1 MCNPCWQRHPDRP
14 FVRVAGLIAALDE
27 LPVWLSAFAAHV
39 AGPYSPARAAV
50 LITKLGQLLTDGGR
64 THPQALIERARQ
76 DGRSM
81 GSLAKALQDFFT
93 LNGLALP
100 TDQDARLAAGR
111 RQRRLDGVPASLKPA
126 VERFAGHLL
135 AMRERARHAGTRP
148 RSDSTIENRLST
160 VRDFAQHVV
169 TESGKTDWATINV
182 ADVEAFLQ
190 AAPALRKSRL
200 GALRQFFRFART
212 QRIVL
217 IDPTRGLSA
226 RDPWGF
232 RGTTVDLATQRRLF
246 SRWTTSTDAHPHE
259 ALIGLLAMLHG
270 ASSHEARM
278 LTIDDVDHVRR
289 TVQLGRRPIGTALDP
304 ATWAALHRCLAH
316 RDQLGTSNPHVIVT
330 KVTKTAS
337 TPASTAYLGHVL
349 DPAGVVPKRLRS
361 TRLLD
366 LAANLDPKLVAAA
379 FGLTAETVLPYLV
392 DRVDPTRL
400 PAAPGS

>member
-1 MCNPCWQRHPDRP
+1 M
-14 FVRVAGLIAALDE
+14 AGLIASLDE
-27 LPVWLSAFAAHV
+27 PPLWLADFAAHV

-50 LITKLGQLLTDGGR
+50 LITSLGKLLNDGDR

-81 GSLAKALQDFFT
+81 GSLAKTLQDFFT
-93 LNGLALP
+93 LHGLALP

-111 RQRRLDGVPASLKPA
+111 RQRRLNAIPAPLKPA
-126 VERFAGHLL
+126 VERFVGHLL
-135 AMRERARHAGTRP
+135 AMRERARRAGTRP
-148 RSDSTIENRLST
+148 RADSTIENRLST
-160 VRDFAQHVV
+160 VRDFAQHLA
-169 TESGKTDWATINV
+169 TESGKTDWATANV
-182 ADVEAFLQ
+182 TDVEAFLQ
-190 AAPALRKSRL
+190 AAPSLRKSRL
-200 GALRQFFRFART
+200 GALRQFFHFART

-217 IDPTRGLSA
+217 IDPTRSLSA

-232 RGTTVDLATQRRLF
+232 RGATVDLATQRRLF
-246 SRWTTSTDAHPHE
+246 RRWATTGDPHPHE
-259 ALIGLLAMLHG
+259 AFVGLLAMLHG
-270 ASSHEARM
+270 ASSHEARQ
-278 LTIDDVDHVRR
+278 LTVDDIDHTDQ
-289 TVQLGRRPIGTALDP
+289 TVQLGRRPIATALEP
-304 ATWAALHRCLAH
+304 ATWAALQRCLAH
-316 RDQLGTSNPHVIVT
+316 REQLATSNPHVIVT

-337 TPASTAYLGHVL
+337 NPASTAYISHVL

-400 PAAPGS
+400 PATPAS

>member
-1 MCNPCWQRHPDRP
+1 
-14 FVRVAGLIAALDE
+14 
-27 LPVWLSAFAAHV
+27 
-39 AGPYSPARAAV
+39 
-50 LITKLGQLLTDGGR
+50 
-64 THPQALIERARQ
+64 
-76 DGRSM
+76 M

-100 TDQDARLAAGR
+100 TDQAARLAAGR
-111 RQRRLDGVPASLKPA
+111 RQRRLNGVPAPLRPA
-126 VERFAGHLL
+126 VERFAAHLL
-135 AMRERARHAGTRP
+135 AMRERARRAGTQP

-160 VRDFAQHVV
+160 VRDFAQHL
-169 TESGKTDWATINV
+169 TESGKTDWATVNV

-232 RGTTVDLATQRRLF
+232 RGATVDLATQRRLF
-246 SRWTTSTDAHPHE
+246 NRWTTSADPHPHE
-259 ALIGLLAMLHG
+259 AFVGLLAMLHG
-270 ASSHEARM
+270 ASSHEARL
-278 LTIDDVDHVRR
+278 LTVDDLDHVHH
-289 TVQLGRRPIGTALDP
+289 TVQLGRRPIATALDP
-304 ATWAALHRCLAH
+304 ATWAALQRCLAH
-316 RDQLGTSNPHVIVT
+316 RDLLTTNNPHVIVT

-337 TPASTAYLGHVL
+337 SPASTAYLGHVL

-400 PAAPGS
+400 PAAPAI